1 MLDDGVRNKNESVL
15 KVENLRKS
23 FGKYEVIKGVSF
35 ELRRSEILGLLGPNG
50 AGKTTILHMLLGLI
64 RPLSGSINIFGMDMN
79 LHRERILKR
88 MNFSSTYIALP
99 FSLTVSEAL
108 NLFARLYSV
117 RDRRQRIDELVEQF
131 ELKEVYNREIRTLS
145 SGQQTRLNLAKSLIN
160 SPEILLLD
168 EPTASMDPDVA
179 QRTREYLKRIIKS
192 KNTSIIYTSH
202 NMYEMQQVSDRIIF
216 LNEGRIVAEGTA
228 DEIISLY
235 KGTNLED
242 VFLKIARSDDGE
254 G

>member
-64 RPLSGSINIFGMDMN
+64 RPQSGSISIFGMDMN
-79 LHRERILKR
+79 LHRERILKM
-88 MNFSSTYIALP
+88 MNFSSTYVALP

>member
-1 MLDDGVRNKNESVL
+1 MC
-15 KVENLRKS
+15 
-23 FGKYEVIKGVSF
+23 I
-35 ELRRSEILGLLGPNG
+35 
-50 AGKTTILHMLLGLI
+50 
-64 RPLSGSINIFGMDMN
+64 
-79 LHRERILKR
+79 
-88 MNFSSTYIALP
+88 
-99 FSLTVSEAL
+99 
-108 NLFARLYSV
+108 
-117 RDRRQRIDELVEQF
+117 RDR
-131 ELKEVYNREIRTLS
+131 
-145 SGQQTRLNLAKSLIN
+145 SLIN